1 MEDYQIR
8 ALQLSFLPEREA
20 LEQFLHAHRLKLEN
34 DVECAFG
41 IFSADERLLGCGCAA
56 GKLLKCFTDTF
67 LQLLTMRSQA
77 EQIAARIGAVRQAPD
92 EVFSDHGLHQTGNG
106 GIADTQIELNVFL
119 IDAVSGMPGEILD
132 D

>member
-41 IFSADERLLGCGCAA
+41 IFSADETLLGCGCAA
-56 GKLLKCFTDTF
+56 GKLLKCFAIDEA
-67 LQLLTMRSQA
+67 LRGQNGL
-77 EQIAARIGAVRQAPD
+77 GA
-92 EVFSDHGLHQTGNG
+92 
-106 GIADTQIELNVFL
+106 L
-119 IDAVSGMPGEILD
+119 ISRLCRLCRPVYHHPPA
-132 D
+132 